1 MCYQIVCERC
11 AKPTWNGC
19 GNHIDEALAG
29 VAMSD
34 RCACDARVGTSGDAP
49 SEGTFSRFL
58 GR

>member
-49 SEGTFSRFL
+49 SEGMFSRFL